1 MIIEPS
7 KINMDNC
14 YKVIDIFSNKIFLKY
29 TLIPC
34 IPLLFLSVIT
44 VDPYLWVGSEL
55 HHFYIELFA
64 VILSGVIAFYYI
76 LHARNLNDKFSLF
89 IGIGFA
95 VSASIDLLHVAV
107 SFGLME
113 HADFLKYFIPQTW
126 FAGRIF
132 LSSMLLVAI
141 AKYSFLFPD
150 ELVTKKAVEN
160 KNKIN
165 DKILDTRSLLDNDQK
180 RKYDDKLQKNL
191 IIYLIFLGAIAG
203 SIAMVSFVAVFPAS
217 VLDEYSIHRPYEI
230 PPLVLFVLAL
240 FFFYKKKLYLKKDI
254 IYKGILIYLIIDIFS
269 QIIMSYSTQSFDTAH
284 NVAHV
289 LKDLGYFVNIIA
301 LAISGIRYT
310 INLQERNELIQ
321 NQYEQIK
328 ESEKLKDEFI
338 NIAAHELRTPI
349 QPILALSIFLYN
361 KNGTIEQYKEHIE
374 IIIKNSKRL
383 QKLSE
388 EILDAARIE
397 SRSLNLNLE
406 KFDIISVMH
415 TTVRD
420 YANQI
425 NSDNVTIKF
434 FHENT
439 EIDLN
444 LSLEDKKR
452 SLFVYADKDRIN
464 QVMSNVL
471 INSIKF
477 TKRGNIEVGIRKGND
492 LIFVRIKDSG
502 PGIDRDILPRL
513 FDKFITGSPS
523 GTGLGLYICRNII
536 EAHGGSIWA
545 ENNDD
550 NKGATFTFTL
560 PMVSRC

>member
-1 MIIEPS
+1 MIIKPS
-7 KINMDNC
+7 NINMDKY
-14 YKVIDIFSNKIFLKY
+14 YKVLDIFSSKIFLKY
-29 TLIPC
+29 TLLPSV
-34 IPLLFLSVIT
+34 PLLLLAVIT
-44 VDPYLWVGSEL
+44 VDPYVWIGSEL

-95 VSASIDLLHVAV
+95 VSACIDLLHVAV

-113 HADFLKYFIPQTW
+113 RVDFLKYFIPQTW

-141 AKYSFLFPD
+141 AKYAFLLPE
-150 ELVTKKAVEN
+150 ELAAKKAN
-160 KNKIN
+160 KRNKKKKDNKILVS
-165 DKILDTRSLLDNDQK
+165 KPFLDIDQN
-180 RKYDDKLQKNL
+180 RTHEDKLQKNL

-203 SIAMVSFVAVFPAS
+203 IIAMLSFVAVFPAS
-217 VLDEYSIHRPYEI
+217 VLDDYSIHRPYEI
-230 PPLVLFVLAL
+230 PPLVLFTLAL
-240 FFFYKKKLYLKKDI
+240 FFFYKKKLYLKNDV
-254 IYKGILIYLIIDIFS
+254 IYKGILIYLIVDIFS
-269 QIIMSYSTQSFDTAH
+269 QIIMSYSIQSFDTAH

-289 LKDLGYFVNIIA
+289 LKDVGFFVNIIA

-310 INLQERNELIQ
+310 INLRERNELIQ

-349 QPILALSIFLYN
+349 QPILALSIYLYN
-361 KNGTIEQYKEHIE
+361 KNGTIDEYKEHIE

-388 EILDAARIE
+388 ELLDAARIE

-406 KFDIISVMH
+406 KFDIISVTH
-415 TTVRD
+415 TLVRD
-420 YANQI
+420 YANQV
-425 NSDNVTIKF
+425 NYDNVTIKF
-434 FHENT
+434 FYETT

-444 LSLEDKKR
+444 LDIDQQKR
-452 SLFVYADKDRIN
+452 GLFVYADKDRIN
-464 QVMSNVL
+464 QVISNVL

-477 TKRGNIEVGIRKGND
+477 TQQGNIEISIRRGD
-492 LIFVRIKDSG
+492 DRAFVRIKDSG
-502 PGIDRDILPRL
+502 PGIDGDILPRL

-523 GTGLGLYICRNII
+523 GTGLGLYICKNII

-545 ENNDD
+545 ENNDE

-560 PMVSRC
+560 PLVS